1 MDMKKGLLFLVLVL
15 CLGLLPAMAL
25 ADMEIAVYRDGQKL
39 ENGEYVMPGDELSVQ
54 VSNAGDTE
62 LDYVWTLSNPDG
74 GIMSKKTTFTVAEED
89 AGSGCELSVRVRDKG
104 NNRKTLASFHFFVAR
119 RDAEKYN
126 INLIYNEEGGSVV
139 TQRTWAYEDSLFR
152 VNAVP
157 KVGWRVG
164 SWMCD
169 APNVGDPV
177 DLEYAEFVMPSR
189 DVTLEVDFEW
199 LFDFELQDDRGN
211 VIPLDGTGQI
221 LCDRTYIP
229 FFKTESNDRISIAW
243 EIYSDDYLSLQSITE
258 FNNRP
263 LVFTTE
269 LYRECVELCIAD
281 GAERVEPMN
290 LCIGVRFTYEPLDFF
305 TYLDFIIPKPET
317 VPQYPVMVND
327 TVYKK
332 YLEGEMVHL
341 TAEKKPG
348 SIAFEGW
355 EGLEGLQLLSGSAA
369 SESISFIMPN
379 HPVYLNTV
387 GYVASDMSNP
397 PCTGDASA
405 LGLWLALMVGSL
417 LGMFAL
423 RGKKQNG

>member
-1 MDMKKGLLFLVLVL
+1 MKKGLLFLVLVL

-74 GIMSKKTTFTVAEED
+74 GRMSKKTTFTVAEED

-157 KVGWRVG
+157 KVGWQVG

-229 FFKTESNDRISIAW
+229 IFTDKNLTEISW
-243 EIYSDDYLSLQSITE
+243 DFYPGDSSGLKHLHE
-258 FNNRP
+258 FDGQP

-269 LYRECVELCIAD
+269 QYQGLIEYFQDEPRYPL
-281 GAERVEPMN
+281 EPMRLRIN
-290 LCIGVRFTYEPLDFF
+290 VRFTSESEDHYFYIDC
-305 TYLDFIIPKPET
+305 TIPKPET
-317 VPQYPVMVND
+317 VPQYPVTVNG

-332 YLEGEMVHL
+332 YLKGETVQL

-387 GYVASDMSNP
+387 GYVAPDMSNP

-417 LGMFAL
+417 LGMFVL